1 MPNNQPS
8 YYNLSERKFFLRII
22 DVVLLIISLFIT
34 NKYFDFNYVNFNK
47 EQIYVWLFLVS
58 FYFILFGEIFQVYNL
73 DVSNNRY
80 LSVRSIILTA
90 FTTTIFY
97 VFTPFIAPS
106 LPDNR
111 LQIVYFFLIIS
122 ITIILW
128 RFIYM
133 WLIFSPKYF
142 KNVVFIGDSD
152 KIKSFLLKIKD
163 DGVHNINSYITNKK
177 IPEIDGFLDINNVDL
192 RKVISKKFITEVI
205 VSKKGLTEETI
216 KRINKEL
223 IFLFEEGVNIKSFE
237 SFYENVTSRVPREY
251 LNHDFYKHIN
261 FSNSNNS
268 RLYFFGLRLL
278 DVVISIIGI
287 LIFIFLLP
295 FLLVFNLIGNR
306 GRLFYTQN
314 RVGLQGKDFKIYKLR
329 SMVKNAEK
337 EGAVWAEKNDKR
349 ITPFGKFLRSTRLD
363 EVPQFFNILKGDMSI
378 IGPRLE
384 RPEFVHNLEKE
395 IPFYAIRHVIRPGL
409 TGWAQV
415 NYPYASTLEEQ
426 ETKLRYDL
434 YYIKE
439 RNAFLDFKIL
449 IKTITTVLFFK
460 GQ

>member
-1 MPNNQPS
+1 MSNYQPS

-22 DVVLLIISLFIT
+22 DVILILISLFIA
-34 NKYFDFNYVNFNK
+34 NKYLDFEYVNFKK
-47 EQIYVWLFLVS
+47 ESIYTWLFLVS
-58 FYFILFGEIFQVYNL
+58 FYFILFGEIFQLYNL

-80 LSVRSIILTA
+80 LSVRSIILTS

-97 VFTPFIAPS
+97 VFTPYISPS
-106 LPDNR
+106 LPENR

-122 ITIILW
+122 TIIVFW

-142 KNVVFIGDSD
+142 KNVVFIGKTE
-152 KIKSFLLKIKD
+152 KIKNFLLKIKG
-163 DGVHNINSYITNKK
+163 DGIHNIHSYVTDIE
-177 IPEIDGFLDINNVDL
+177 IPSIDGYHDINKVDL
-192 RKVISKKFITEVI
+192 NKLISKKFITEVI
-205 VSKKGLTEETI
+205 VSKKGLSEETI

-223 IFLFEEGVNIKSFE
+223 IFLFEEGVNINSFE

-261 FSNSNNS
+261 FSKNNNS
-268 RLYFFGLRLL
+268 RLYLFGLRFL
-278 DVVISIIGI
+278 DIIISLFGI
-287 LIFIFLLP
+287 LVFLLLSP
-295 FLLVFNLIGNR
+295 FLLIFNLLGNR
-306 GRLFYTQN
+306 GALFYTQN
-314 RVGLQGKDFKIYKLR
+314 RVGLQGKNFKIYKLR

-337 EGAVWAEKNDKR
+337 DGAVWAEKNDKR

-378 IGPRLE
+378 IGPRPE
-384 RPEFVHNLEKE
+384 RPEFVKDLEKE
-395 IPFYAIRHVIRPGL
+395 IPFYAIRHVVRPGL

-415 NYPYASTLEEQ
+415 NYPYANTLEEQ